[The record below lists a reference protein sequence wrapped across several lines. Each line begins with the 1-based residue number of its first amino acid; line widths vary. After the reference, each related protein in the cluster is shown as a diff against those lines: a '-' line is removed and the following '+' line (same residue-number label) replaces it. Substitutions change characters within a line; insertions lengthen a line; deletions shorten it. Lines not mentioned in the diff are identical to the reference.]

1 MTSYIPNVVKIDL
14 VHVKEK
20 KTAEINRADLKK
32 WYKKKSKEGHNID
45 TKWWNKK
52 KIQFEFSEA

>member
-20 KTAEINRADLKK
+20 TQQKLTVQTLRKGTKRNQRKGTTLIPNGEI
-32 WYKKKSKEGHNID
+32 
-45 TKWWNKK
+45 K